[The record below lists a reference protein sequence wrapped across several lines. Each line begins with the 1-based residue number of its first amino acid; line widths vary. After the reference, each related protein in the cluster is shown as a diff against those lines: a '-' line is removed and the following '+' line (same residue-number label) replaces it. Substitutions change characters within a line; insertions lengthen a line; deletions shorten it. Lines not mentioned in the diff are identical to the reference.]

1 MIALKLKG
9 LEKYLMVKGTVGL
22 FRQCNLEK
30 KMTRSTLVLNR
41 SILFSAFKFLFPYF
55 VLEKLIRFI

>member
-9 LEKYLMVKGTVGL
+9 LEKYLMIKGTVGL

-30 KMTRSTLVLNR
+30 K
-41 SILFSAFKFLFPYF
+41 K
-55 VLEKLIRFI
+55 